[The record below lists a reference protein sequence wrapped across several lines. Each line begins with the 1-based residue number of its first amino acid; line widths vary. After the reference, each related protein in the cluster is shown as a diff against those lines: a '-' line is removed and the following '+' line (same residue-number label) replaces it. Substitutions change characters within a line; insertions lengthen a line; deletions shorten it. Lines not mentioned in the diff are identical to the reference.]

1 MNYYNDEGGD
11 LKPGELH
18 DKKARLLKRIGI
30 TCGHAGLFTT
40 GEDLL
45 IFLEAI
51 LNNVFVKEETTMIM
65 IEHHDINKLNVEKG
79 YGSRSYTYMGAR
91 YFNDIEEL
99 NDVPYKKEGLLS
111 FSGYTGPRYLIDFEG
126 KIIIVLMANIIHN
139 RVMTRDE
146 KNYLMKHV
154 VYEIYDEVR

>member
-1 MNYYNDEGGD
+1 
-11 LKPGELH
+11 
-18 DKKARLLKRIGI
+18 
-30 TCGHAGLFTT
+30 
-40 GEDLL
+40 
-45 IFLEAI
+45 
-51 LNNVFVKEETTMIM
+51 
-65 IEHHDINKLNVEKG
+65 
-79 YGSRSYTYMGAR
+79 MGAR